1 MSAGGP
7 PPGGYGFGLIDP
19 EKKPETKKTEEA
31 PAPPPAPRPAV
42 DPYSPPKVSPFGGAN
57 YGPADGGARPAQ
69 ARRWVGLPI
78 IGIGILCIRVLL
90 LCARTSTPSYT
101 PPYSYQPP
109 FDLPT
114 PSVAVPKAPTV
125 AAGPLAA
132 SREGTDVFWFEGST
146 LVRRDAAKKVLRLAP
161 PTGLSARSLAS
172 SAPIV
177 DSLVAGGNRACWIED
192 RSSVHCVEDTRT
204 MASERLLFAGS
215 AGLADLRVDA
225 DAAYFVEESWKNSGT
240 VYTVSRVDFRSR
252 SRTELVS
259 GSTAHHLVLDGAN
272 LYFVSGKVALDG
284 KGDVAISRVAKTGGA
299 PKVIAS
305 LGERTPESLSV
316 QGSDLFFTAP
326 GNVDEAYAMQLFRLA
341 KTGGDVV
348 KVNLGDEEVAG
359 AFAVN
364 DKSIYF
370 VGSGDSLYRVARAG
384 GTPAEVSEV
393 TARISRLVL
402 TSKTVEYTAVGQ
414 PTPRSAPLAD

>member
-19 EKKPETKKTEEA
+19 EKKPEKKKTEEA
-31 PAPPPAPRPAV
+31 PAPAPRPGV
-42 DPYSPPKVSPFGGAN
+42 DPYAPPKISPFGGSN
-57 YGPADGGARPAQ
+57 YGPADVGARPK
-69 ARRWVGLPI
+69 RWVGLPI

-90 LCARTSTPSYT
+90 LCARTSSPSYS
-101 PPYSYQPP
+101 PSYNYQPSYDLP
-109 FDLPT
+109 LPT
-114 PSVAVPKAPTV
+114 PSLAIPKTPAVV
-125 AAGPLAA
+125 AGPLAA

-146 LVRRDAAKKVLRLAP
+146 LVRRDATKKVLRLAP
-161 PTGLSARSLAS
+161 SGSATSRSLAS

-215 AGLADLRVDA
+215 AGLADLRVDEG
-225 DAAYFVEESWKNSGT
+225 AAYFVEETWKNSGT
-240 VYTVSRVDFRSR
+240 VYTVSRVDFRTR
-252 SRTELVS
+252 TRTELVT

-299 PKVIAS
+299 TKVIAS
-305 LGERTPESLSV
+305 LGQRTPESLSV
-316 QGSDLFFTAP
+316 QGNDLFFTAP
-326 GNVDEAYAMQLFRLA
+326 GGVDDGYAMQLFRLA

-384 GTPAEVSEV
+384 GTPSEVGEV
-393 TARISRLVL
+393 TARISRLAL

-414 PTPRSAPLAD
+414 TVPRSAPLAD